1 MPSGPKRTPRPG
13 SGPGRGATARARGRT
28 TRDRQSTGSSRETT
42 STAAAPAAAE
52 VGSEQQRAAVLR
64 RSGVTTRAI
73 ALGVVML
80 LLIISYASSLRVFF
94 DQQRQLAEA
103 DQEIAVRQSRIDDL
117 TAELER
123 WKDPMYVKAQARERL
138 GWAMPG
144 ETGYRVVGPDGKP
157 IVPGAEIEGG
167 EQAPTLED
175 DSAWYERLNGS
186 VEAADAPRPA
196 GAPESSPDPSA
207 PPSTIAPE
215 PSDSPS
221 SSSTPR

>member
-1 MPSGPKRTPRPG
+1 MASGPKRTPRPG
-13 SGPGRGATARARGRT
+13 SGPGRGATSRT
-28 TRDRQSTGSSRETT
+28 KNR
-42 STAAAPAAAE
+42 STAATRRNTEAPGTVAE
-52 VGSEQQRAAVLR
+52 EAVEATSERHRAAVLR

-80 LLIISYASSLRVFF
+80 LLIISYASSLRVLF

-103 DQEIAVRQSRIDDL
+103 EQEIAERQARIDDL
-117 TAELER
+117 TAELDR
-123 WKDPMYVKAQARERL
+123 WQDPMYVKAQARERL

-157 IVPGAEIEGG
+157 IVPGAEVEGG
-167 EQAPTLED
+167 EDAPTLED

-196 GAPESSPDPSA
+196 GAPE
-207 PPSTIAPE
+207 E
-215 PSDSPS
+215 
-221 SSSTPR
+221 